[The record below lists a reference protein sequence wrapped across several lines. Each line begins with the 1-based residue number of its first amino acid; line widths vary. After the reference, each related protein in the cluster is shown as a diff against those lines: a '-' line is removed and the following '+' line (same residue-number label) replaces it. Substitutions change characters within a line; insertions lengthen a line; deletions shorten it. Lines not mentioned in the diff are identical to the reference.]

1 MIWIGSIISS
11 CQVER
16 LFSKAG
22 LCQGKLRTRML
33 SKLFEARMILK
44 ENKEY
49 WLNVYY
55 NASYLVRIDQGYQ
68 MMQQALDVAIEDISC
83 IEDESD
89 ED

>member
-1 MIWIGSIISS
+1 
-11 CQVER
+11 VER

-22 LCQGKLRTRML
+22 LCQGKLRTRMP

-44 ENKEY
+44 ENKDY

-55 NASYLVRIDQGYQ
+55 NTSYLVRIELGYQ
-68 MMQQALDVAIEDISC
+68 MKQQVLDEMIEDISC
-83 IEDESD
+83 IEDQSD